1 MSYKSLMRRS
11 TRRHQVEF
19 LSDSDSDMEDRNH
32 STASPRRT
40 PLSAPPLYTEPA
52 SPPSKAKPEQ
62 ITMSNPP
69 PQANAAVTA
78 APVAMTALLPKAD
91 HCIPQDMAFQ
101 GFDSPQQP
109 QLSAPKSPQWVRPD
123 IKLSPCKSPGYA
135 SPDNKENA
143 LPEPTSASKR
153 SPGSHMPVDART
165 LQRVESLEQSFL
177 QHRQQVQT
185 QMDSMQEQLTALS
198 QKQLDTASFPEE
210 VVHHIEQDLAEVISR
225 LDRQVDALAG
235 RVDKLPSP
243 EDWNI
248 MEQALAA
255 ILDEAAARAQEE
267 DRLAEEAAERGGGPL
282 RFIEEEE
289 EAVQASS
296 GESRVKQEGSQ
307 ETQEHDEQDDGG
319 DPLAVAIKQEPE
331 DDSLGSLVDQ
341 AQLEESLQQQQAVTQ
356 QMLDVMNEKIENW
369 VCQCFSDLRNRIIEL
384 ERSSTIAKAET
395 LQASIGVSCNEEDLQ
410 DCHADVSAA
419 SGFEG
424 STLNTPTLLGS
435 PQGES
440 ASAARQKNPT
450 LAEQTDDSL
459 EAALEVDRAAAVE
472 SPLQQGPLDQPYRYK
487 ELQLSPIQIAG
498 AGVSLVAAVA
508 FYIAIELWR
517 YKSDMMH
524 FPH

>member
-1 MSYKSLMRRS
+1 MAS
-11 TRRHQVEF
+11 Q
-19 LSDSDSDMEDRNH
+19 DRND
-32 STASPRRT
+32 STASTRRT
-40 PLSAPPLYTEPA
+40 PLSAPPLYTEA
-52 SPPSKAKPEQ
+52 TSPPSKNKPKQ
-62 ITMSNPP
+62 ATMSNPP
-69 PQANAAVTA
+69 PQAPAALVA
-78 APVAMTALLPKAD
+78 APAAMTALLPKAD
-91 HCIPQDMAFQ
+91 HHIPQDMAFQ
-101 GFDSPQQP
+101 GFDSPQQS

-135 SPDNKENA
+135 RPDNKENA

-225 LDRQVDALAG
+225 LDRQVDGLAG
-235 RVDKLPSP
+235 RVDELPSP

-267 DRLAEEAAERGGGPL
+267 DRLAEEAAGRGGGPL
-282 RFIEEEE
+282 GFIEEEE

-307 ETQEHDEQDDGG
+307 ETQEHNEDDGG
-319 DPLAVAIKQEPE
+319 DPLAVAVKQEPG
-331 DDSLGSLVDQ
+331 DDSLGSFVDQ
-341 AQLEESLQQQQAVTQ
+341 AQLDESLQQQQAVTQ

-384 ERSSTIAKAET
+384 ERSSMIAKAET
-395 LQASIGVSCNEEDLQ
+395 LQASIGVSCNEEDLL
-410 DCHADVSAA
+410 DCHADVAAA
-419 SGFEG
+419 SDFEG
-424 STLNTPTLLGS
+424 STLNTPTLLGTH
-435 PQGES
+435 GES
-440 ASAARQKNPT
+440 ASATRQKDPI

-459 EAALEVDRAAAVE
+459 EAVLEVDWAAAV
-472 SPLQQGPLDQPYRYK
+472 QGPIQQALLDLPYR
-487 ELQLSPIQIAG
+487 
-498 AGVSLVAAVA
+498 
-508 FYIAIELWR
+508 
-517 YKSDMMH
+517 
-524 FPH
+524 